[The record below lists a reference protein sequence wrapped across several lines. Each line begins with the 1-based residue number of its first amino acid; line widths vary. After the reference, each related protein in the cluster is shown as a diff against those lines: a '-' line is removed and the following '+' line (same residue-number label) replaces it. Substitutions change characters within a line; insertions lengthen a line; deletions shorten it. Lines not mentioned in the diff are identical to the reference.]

1 MANPWAGEAEIV
13 IGGVPHRA
21 KLTLGALAELEAE
34 LAEDGLIGLVKRFEE
49 GRFSARDVLRLL
61 AAGLRGAGWPGTE
74 ADLARAEIAGGVT
87 EAARIAARLLA
98 LAFCPPEAAAA
109 GSTGRG

>member
-13 IGGVPHRA
+13 IGGVPHVAR
-21 KLTLGALAELEAE
+21 LTLGALAELEEALGE
-34 LAEDGLIGLVKRFEE
+34 GGLVGLVERFES

-61 AAGLRGAGWPGTE
+61 AAGLRGGGWTGTE
-74 ADLARAEIAGGVT
+74 ADLARAEIAGGVI
-87 EAARIAARLLA
+87 EASRTAARLLA
-98 LAFCPPEAAAA
+98 LAFRMPEAPDA